1 MFKGACELDN
11 LIFKHGQEALSRE
24 LGSFVEEFEVSTL
37 TFFHAPNSRYS
48 QTKQQ
53 LTTADSLAKTYV
65 NITTCESK
73 LKTATNRAD
82 LSNTQHEIAQTQQK
96 LNTLLDAVKETQS
109 RRNNIPFE
117 SEKEAFLKQQ
127 QERKK
132 KLEQDIRREADLL
145 DETYAKMTR
154 ESIYRNLVGS
164 QSWFKS
170 WSASTWSFAFHHVP
184 IVLATKWSVLTLNER
199 FIDDQ

>member
-24 LGSFVEEFEVSTL
+24 LESFVEEFEVSTL
-37 TFFHAPNSRYS
+37 TFFHALNSRYS

-65 NITTCESK
+65 NITTCDSK

-145 DETYAKMTR
+145 DETYAKKTR

-170 WSASTWSFAFHHVP
+170 
-184 IVLATKWSVLTLNER
+184 
-199 FIDDQ
+199 

>member
-1 MFKGACELDN
+1 MTHYYMFKGACELDN

-24 LGSFVEEFEVSTL
+24 LESFVEEFE
-37 TFFHAPNSRYS
+37 
-48 QTKQQ
+48 TKQQ

-65 NITTCESK
+65 NITTCDSK

-145 DETYAKMTR
+145 DETYAKKTR

-170 WSASTWSFAFHHVP
+170 
-184 IVLATKWSVLTLNER
+184 
-199 FIDDQ
+199 

>member
-1 MFKGACELDN
+1 MVKFCADSITLGACELDN

-24 LGSFVEEFEVSTL
+24 LGSFVEEFE
-37 TFFHAPNSRYS
+37 
-48 QTKQQ
+48 TKQQ

-170 WSASTWSFAFHHVP
+170 
-184 IVLATKWSVLTLNER
+184 
-199 FIDDQ
+199 